1 MSARLIST
9 FVCAVALLATPAA
22 AITLGQIDT
31 FQDGGTA
38 GWRRGSLSTNQPAN
52 MASGGPGGAED
63 NYLHQIST
71 GAGRADSRMV
81 MFNTAQ
87 WAGDYEGAGVGAIRM
102 MVNNLGDN
110 TLHLRIA
117 IEGGAGN
124 SRYTSTE
131 PAIITPGSGWI
142 QIVFGLG
149 NGDLDVATGADSR
162 EQVLADVSELPDVDA
177 ASATVMLPATVQVRL
192 DVVRDICGEALDEGV
207 LRFGP
212 AVWGRSELENH
223 GAGVIGEM

>member
-38 GWRRGSLSTNQPAN
+38 DWRRGSLSTNQPAN

-71 GAGRADSRMV
+71 GTGRADSRMV

-162 EQVLADVSELPDVDA
+162 EQVLADVSELRLLSSTGGLTWIGDQVAGILGVD
-177 ASATVMLPATVQVRL
+177 
-192 DVVRDICGEALDEGV
+192 DIEAI
-207 LRFGP
+207 
-212 AVWGRSELENH
+212 AVAVPTEA
-223 GAGVIGEM
+223 AGVSSLKSAWR